1 MEPGYCY
8 FRQPNGNSKNL
19 KSECA
24 ALEDWTRDREGE
36 EKHYKYSGASVESC
50 KNRKAQQDAVCGVDT
65 EWMYAKTAPELQR
78 DADQEL
84 SQKAFNWWKIGLKAA
99 GACLGSNTGYA
110 QDLKKN
116 RIKNSGISGARSR
129 MSCAFKMKRRLQRCG
144 FRTTKVRFPRQPM
157 ASLPTHRSL
166 DRILTLRLRSIHLES
181 VRFCCA
187 SHSSMIKEKRW
198 ERRCLS
204 TESSQPVDCGYR
216 QNQN

>member
-99 GACLGSNTGYA
+99 GACLSSNTGYA
-110 QDLKKN
+110 QDLKKKQN
-116 RIKNSGISGARSR
+116 QELRNKWGPLSNEL
-129 MSCAFKMKRRLQRCG
+129 CFQDEEK
-144 FRTTKVRFPRQPM
+144 TTKVRFPDNKG
-157 ASLPTHRSL
+157 AFSAATNGILPTHRSL

-198 ERRCLS
+198 EKRCLS